1 MTLRPTR
8 RDFFSAT
15 LAAGL
20 SLTAAEAIEPIR
32 RTGKP
37 KLTPSLAAYSFH
49 RYLDLSTKPKPSMT
63 LEDFIDLG
71 AKLEL
76 PAVELTAYYFP
87 RTTPEYLKQIKE
99 RCTRHGLAVSG
110 TAVGNDFCWPDKKK
124 QQEQLD
130 HVRRWVEHTALLG
143 APTMRIFAG
152 HVRKPDMEI
161 DARKRAVEMI
171 EKACEHAGK
180 HRVKLALENHG
191 GITATAEQLLAIVKA
206 VKSDWFGVNLDTGNF
221 HTPDPYDDLTRAAPY
236 AVVVQLK
243 TEVYYQRPAKD
254 RGKPRLERKDADL
267 KRLTDILRKA
277 GYQGYVALEYEAKE
291 GPKTAVPRYV
301 KQLKK
306 YMG

>member
-1 MTLRPTR
+1 MVRSTR
-8 RDFFSAT
+8 RDFLHAA

-20 SLTAAEAIEPIR
+20 SAGVASGIEPIR

-37 KLTPSLAAYSFH
+37 KLTASLAAYSFH
-49 RYLDLSTKPKPSMT
+49 RYLNLAAKPKPAMT
-63 LEDFIDLG
+63 LEEFIDLG

-87 RTTPEYLKQIKE
+87 RTTMDYLKAIKA
-99 RCTRHGLAVSG
+99 RCGGHGLAVSG
-110 TAVGNDFCWPDKKK
+110 TAVGNDFCWPDRKK

-152 HVRKPDMEI
+152 SVRKPDTEE
-161 DARKRAVEMI
+161 DARKRAVELI

-206 VKSDWFGVNLDTGNF
+206 VRSDWFGVNLDTGNF
-221 HTPDPYDDLTRAAPY
+221 HTPDPYADMVKAAPY
-236 AVVVQLK
+236 AVVVQMK
-243 TEVYYQRPAKD
+243 TEVFIERAK
-254 RGKPRLERKDADL
+254 KKLERKEADL
-267 KRLTDILRKA
+267 ERVTDILRKA
-277 GYQGYVALEYEAKE
+277 GYQGYIALEYEAKE
-291 GPKTAVPRYV
+291 DPKTAVPRYV
-301 KQLKK
+301 KEMKK